1 MQGFLRINTVS
12 GSGSITCTTGAMAD
26 MEEDVSI
33 VCLKGVEILRQGL
46 KQDEESTHHCGAMLN
61 ILYFHLR

>member
-26 MEEDVSI
+26 IEEYVSI
-33 VCLKGVEILRQGL
+33 VCLKGVEILGQGL
-46 KQDEESTHHCGAMLN
+46 NQAEESTHHCGAMLN

>member
-1 MQGFLRINTVS
+1 
-12 GSGSITCTTGAMAD
+12 MAD
-26 MEEDVSI
+26 TEEHASI

-46 KQDEESTHHCGAMLN
+46 KQAEESTHHCGAMLN